1 LCSIEFNKF
10 ACICYIQTRREGLL
24 SAWIASKLN
33 GQQNKLLIYRW
44 GIVMTEGLFVLTTLF
59 VAYVIY
65 VIVNEK
71 KAGGAATKST
81 VAAATQPKPQA
92 SVAEKPA
99 ATVIKP
105 KPAPAAKPAVAKPAA
120 VAKKPV
126 VAVAPKPAPVA
137 APKPVVATAPKPAA
151 AVAAPEAIKGT
162 GLKDPKTGEI
172 ATTYSNYRF
181 TKRWIKEALVAEKLV
196 DKVYKNDELNAGV
209 EAKIK
214 AGLAKLE
221 GMKKYKP

>member
-1 LCSIEFNKF
+1 
-10 ACICYIQTRREGLL
+10 
-24 SAWIASKLN
+24 
-33 GQQNKLLIYRW
+33 
-44 GIVMTEGLFVLTTLF
+44 MTEGLFVLTTLF

-71 KAGGAATKST
+71 KALNGANKSAST
-81 VAAATQPKPQA
+81 TAATQAPPVATVADKPKATPA
-92 SVAEKPA
+92 KAKPA
-99 ATVIKP
+99 AAKKTAAAKP
-105 KPAPAAKPAVAKPAA
+105 VVVEEPAPAA
-120 VAKKPV
+120 
-126 VAVAPKPAPVA
+126 PAPTITKA
-137 APKPVVATAPKPAA
+137 S
-151 AVAAPEAIKGT
+151 AIMKGS
-162 GLKDPKTGEI
+162 GLKDPKTGEV

-196 DKVYKNDELNAGV
+196 DKVYKNDELNADV